1 MLVGHAR
8 HGRSE
13 DGFAAF
19 HKMQEEGLKPDKV
32 TFLTILSACNHPK
45 FLERGKQ
52 LHAQITTAR
61 FDSDVRLG
69 NALVKM
75 YTQCGRLEEA
85 QQVFDKLARKDM
97 ISWTALLNSY
107 IKFKKVKEARDIF
120 DKMPKRDIICWNS
133 MISGYAKVGDG
144 QKALELLHQME
155 NERVAPDCMT
165 YVVLLNACARIR
177 SLPNALDFHSRV
189 LISGFEGD
197 LYVQNAVIDMYIKC
211 GSVETAKQIF
221 EKMPRRDVVSWNSLL
236 FGLVHS
242 GQRREALDL
251 FLRMQAEKTTRP
263 DGLTFLAVLS
273 ACKKEGL
280 FVEASIYFNLMKRD
294 YKIKPTWKHYSLL
307 SKDGVPFK
315 SQLTPKSN
323 AGSGCGSSSSSGAAT
338 EDGSD
343 CLVPP
348 EVAKT
353 ITADAEKSSD
363 ASPSNITST
372 ETIT

>member
-52 LHAQITTAR
+52 IHAQITMAR

-120 DKMPKRDIICWNS
+120 DKMPKRDIVCWNS

-144 QKALELLHQME
+144 KKALELLHQME
-155 NERVAPDCMT
+155 EERVVPDCMT

-177 SLPNALDFHSRV
+177 SLPKALDFHSRV

-251 FLRMQAEKTTRP
+251 FLRMQADRTTRP

-280 FVEASIYFNLMKRD
+280 FVEASIYFDLMKRD

-307 SKDGVPFK
+307 SKDGIPFK

-323 AGSGCGSSSSSGAAT
+323 VGSGCESSSSAAT

-353 ITADAEKSSD
+353 ITAGAEKSSD
-363 ASPSNITST
+363 ASPSKNTST

>member
-45 FLERGKQ
+45 FLERGKKI
-52 LHAQITTAR
+52 HAQITMAG

-155 NERVAPDCMT
+155 KERVVPDCMT

-177 SLPNALDFHSRV
+177 SLPKALDFHSRV

-251 FLRMQAEKTTRP
+251 FLRMQADKTTRP

-315 SQLTPKSN
+315 SQSTPKSN
-323 AGSGCGSSSSSGAAT
+323 AGSGCGSSSSAAA

-353 ITADAEKSSD
+353 ITAGAEKSSD
-363 ASPSNITST
+363 ASPSNNTST